1 MKTMNKKGDS
11 ELLSFVLLII
21 LVIIVG
27 VIVMMYAKTNTK
39 TMLESTDDLD
49 KTLGLSQ
56 VCNEVSLKVLSC
68 SCQDGEDDRVFC
80 DIAFVSDS
88 KRQIKEITYDLIMNN
103 QRINPNNYKS
113 EINLKPLSGYILE
126 DIEIKKGT
134 HPTRVELRPTKVIF
148 NKEINCGSKVSVGN
162 CNA

>member
-1 MKTMNKKGDS
+1 MNKKGDS

-27 VIVMMYAKTNTK
+27 VIVMMYANKNTK

-56 VCNEVSLKVLSC
+56 VCNEVSLKVVSC
-68 SCQDGEDDRVFC
+68 GCPEVDPITSEGICK
-80 DIAFVSDS
+80 IAFVSDS
-88 KRQIKEITYDLIMNN
+88 NKEIREITYDLIINN
-103 QRINPNNYKS
+103 QRINLDNYKS
-113 EINLKPLSGYILE
+113 EIDLKPLSGYNLE
-126 DIEIKKGT
+126 GIRVLAGT

-148 NKEINCGSKVSVGN
+148 NKEINCGSKVSIGN
-162 CNA
+162 CN